1 MDYYRVTVDELH
13 TDVVGD
19 VGMAWGFYT
28 EEFQLKGRAPERV
41 RARFSNA
48 WKRDPSGWH
57 LLTYHRDAQPFD
69 SSGRYMPV
77 TDR

>member
-1 MDYYRVTVDELH
+1 MDYYRVSADELH

-19 VGMAWGFYT
+19 VGLAWGFYT
-28 EEFQLKGRAPERV
+28 EEFQRKGGTPERV

-48 WKRDPSGWH
+48 WQRDASGWH

-69 SSGRYMPV
+69 SAGRYLSAAVP
-77 TDR
+77 